1 MGRKVQPLHW
11 DIEAREAAVR
21 AMQSKSL
28 SSRDPEAAA
37 LLAAQLVAEE
47 EFDRQNGIKPFISGD
62 YNPARAYTIA
72 CKEFG
77 WTIKQCDETHYLAFF
92 AMLRELNEINQEQQD
107 HINGR

>member
-1 MGRKVQPLHW
+1 MGHKVQPLHW
-11 DIEAREAAVR
+11 DIEARETAVR

-47 EFDRQNGIKPFISGD
+47 EFDRQHGNEPLVTND
-62 YNPARAYTIA
+62 YKPARAYAIV

-77 WTIKQCDETHYLAFF
+77 WTVKQCDETHYLAFF